1 MPLKRPRYSEVA
13 DLLRLAILTERYP
26 VGALLPSESE
36 LCQQFSVSRHTVRE
50 ATRILQMRGLV
61 SRRQGRGTEVLPP
74 QEVSRVS
81 RVLGSLEEV
90 EQHGRDTHLVGM
102 QSAFVAADA
111 ALAQR
116 LPCEPGDRFL
126 RIESY
131 RESREPGNSWPRAW
145 NETYIREALAGI
157 REELQ
162 GWQGAIYSLV
172 ERRYGERITD
182 IRQEVSALNLPERL
196 ARKLSVKTGTAGLR
210 VKRTYYG
217 KSGEALLF
225 GFNTYVGSQFSLIMD
240 IKSHD

>member
-36 LCQQFSVSRHTVRE
+36 LCQQFGVSRHTVRE

-61 SRRQGRGTEVLPP
+61 SRRQGRGTEVLPM
-74 QEVSRVS
+74 QEVSRIS

-102 QSAFVAADA
+102 QSAAVVADE
-111 ALAQR
+111 ALAR
-116 LPCEPGDRFL
+116 LLPCEPGDRFL

-157 REELQ
+157 REELE